1 MSSIA
6 SQATAV
12 QSAMLLLE
20 DAGAKIEKAI
30 ALLRDSGQTALA
42 GQLDALLVDSGTAPA
57 VADADDAAARE
68 TRRNDAYLR
77 LLPKLLVLAHTIDG
91 MTEAK
96 WRAWLNQL
104 PQDEFFEC
112 LAVASTELSLKA
124 AVAEAREIASSELR
138 GE

>member
-30 ALLRDSGQTALA
+30 ALLRDSGQTAFA

-57 VADADDAAARE
+57 VTDADDAAARE
-68 TRRNDAYLR
+68 ARKNDAYRR
-77 LLPKLLVLAHTIDG
+77 LLPKLLVLADTIDG
-91 MTEAK
+91 MTEAE
-96 WRAWLNQL
+96 WGRMA
-104 PQDEFFEC
+104 E
-112 LAVASTELSLKA
+112 STA
-124 AVAEAREIASSELR
+124 P
-138 GE
+138 G